1 MVGHWHKSEDRQG
14 TLHGHLTFNLL
25 PGSTIWLTMR
35 CFVFVFFLF
44 FSFCLSFCFSF
55 LFFFFLFAW
64 GGGYLCCVYVLN
76 VYFVLCLCCL
86 FLIVIRSSNIYLRE
100 IQIIYHSLFSLLSVF
115 TTKCVG
121 NLSMIFSIQKEKFV
135 FIWSKWRLMGIIF
148 RHDNII

>member
-1 MVGHWHKSEDRQG
+1 MINNALFCVCFLS
-14 TLHGHLTFNLL
+14 FFFVLL
-25 PGSTIWLTMR
+25 I
-35 CFVFVFFLF
+35 FLF
-44 FSFCLSFCFSF
+44 FFSF
-55 LFFFFLFAW
+55 LFILFAW
-64 GGGYLCCVYVLN
+64 GRGYLCCVYVLN

-148 RHDNII
+148 RHNSSI

>member
-1 MVGHWHKSEDRQG
+1 MINNALFCVCFLS
-14 TLHGHLTFNLL
+14 FFFVLL
-25 PGSTIWLTMR
+25 I
-35 CFVFVFFLF
+35 FLF
-44 FSFCLSFCFSF
+44 FFSF
-55 LFFFFLFAW
+55 LFFFVW
-64 GGGYLCCVYVLN
+64 VGKGVSVLCLC

-121 NLSMIFSIQKEKFV
+121 NLSMVFSIQKEKIV

-148 RHDNII
+148 RHNSII